1 MKKLK
6 VTLIRS
12 LIDSKPVHKKNA
24 RALGLR
30 KLNSSRIHSDTPMVR
45 GMVEKVKHLV
55 KVENI
60 NTEDLNV
67 D

>member
-12 LIDSKPVHKKNA
+12 LIDTKPVHKKNA
-24 RALGLR
+24 WALGLKR
-30 KLNSSRIHSDTPMVR
+30 VNSCRIHNDTLVIR
-45 GMVEKVKHLV
+45 GMIEKIKHLV
-55 KVENI
+55 KVEY
-60 NTEDLNV
+60 V